1 LKSISRDEEATD
13 VPIFLFPKGGCMRLD
28 PNPLFR
34 RVIMPWYDSPPVCWV
49 SLLAMAIL
57 LFFSVTGIV
66 VAENNPDYSRFVFVP
81 IVLLVLS
88 GLMIFSLS
96 SRMIR
101 RSKQQ
106 KDE

>member
-1 LKSISRDEEATD
+1 
-13 VPIFLFPKGGCMRLD
+13 MRLD

-34 RVIMPWYDSPPVCWV
+34 RVIMPWYDSPSVCWV
-49 SLLAMAIL
+49 SLLAMAVL

-66 VAENNPDYSRFVFVP
+66 VAENNPDYNRFVFVP

-88 GLMIFSLS
+88 GLMIISLS